1 MTAASWLDWRRL
13 GVQGAT
19 CQAVAPPCHWAECHW
34 AESRPTPAGSGRSPA
49 TALACTGLP
58 RASRRG
64 CPQMRFSPRPSTRMA
79 WPRQPLGAHHA
90 PPRACGRPP
99 ARSGRAGVGPSIP
112 APMPDPGP
120 FLASGIPG
128 AALPAVPD
136 IAVDGTPR
144 PLTGRICR
152 GACDRGSA
160 GDAEAGLVRLASG
173 LWGHRGVSIGVRATR
188 RVDMASF
195 LHPDRP
201 RACRA
206 TTRATRTGCNPI
218 ARPAGGGSRG

>member
-1 MTAASWLDWRRL
+1 DPDDHRLPLSRVRVFLERLAGVARR
-13 GVQGAT
+13 
-19 CQAVAPPCHWAECHW
+19 CD
-34 AESRPTPAGSGRSPA
+34 SRPGHRLAWHGRVNLWARIMRHRARAGA
-49 TALACTGLP
+49 
-58 RASRRG
+58 
-64 CPQMRFSPRPSTRMA
+64 
-79 WPRQPLGAHHA
+79 
-90 PPRACGRPP
+90 P

-173 LWGHRGVSIGVRATR
+173 LWGHRGVSIGVR
-188 RVDMASF
+188 
-195 LHPDRP
+195 
-201 RACRA
+201 
-206 TTRATRTGCNPI
+206 
-218 ARPAGGGSRG
+218 